1 MSSSLQDLFQSYKK
15 WVSENP
21 MMAADFETS
30 AKWISYIFAGRIQN
44 SSVITEL
51 VYSTSNLLVLFN
63 DCIINESKR
72 TIPLPSGTSIK
83 TWLTVLEY
91 AEVFFEIA
99 AKSMWGEQGRWLL
112 IAAVQ
117 IFKCIARLC
126 LLFTHKE
133 HIVQIPPIPP
143 LKRRLLAKQDS
154 QDCPTT
160 VGFTLKSGRIIRCVN
175 SATPAH
181 LRSWKPPAFT
191 TTLADGNIPDKPLD
205 HNLLFAETIY
215 IVKPVLHLCSMLRF
229 GPKAWRPYILSLVLD
244 VASIQMFRSARKR
257 NVGAGLSPRQKMEI
271 SRREV
276 ALLLYILRSPF
287 YEKYSQRRIQKI
299 LEGFSNNIPLVGY
312 ILRPLA
318 QYIPHWQD
326 TYFYMWSS

>member
-1 MSSSLQDLFQSYKK
+1 MSTSLKELYLSYKK
-15 WVSENP
+15 WVGDNP
-21 MMAADFETS
+21 LMASDFEMS

-51 VYSTSNLLVLFN
+51 VYSMSNLLVLFN
-63 DCIINESKR
+63 DCIINESRR
-72 TIPLPSGTSIK
+72 TLPLTSGSTLK

-91 AEVFFEIA
+91 AEVFLEIT
-99 AKSMWGEQGRWLL
+99 AKSVWGEKGRWIL
-112 IAAVQ
+112 IGLVQ
-117 IFKCIARLC
+117 AFKCIGRLI

-133 HIVQIPPIPP
+133 HIVQMPPIPP
-143 LKRRLLAKQDS
+143 LKRRLLSKQDS
-154 QDCPTT
+154 QDSPATI
-160 VGFTLKSGRIIRCVN
+160 GFSLKSGRIIRCVN
-175 SATPAH
+175 SASPTH

-191 TTLADGNIPDKPLD
+191 TTLPDGSIPDRPLD
-205 HNLLFAETIY
+205 QNLLLAETLY

-229 GPKAWRPYILSLVLD
+229 GPKAWRPYILSLFMD
-244 VASIQMFRSARKR
+244 VASLHMFRRAKKQNGPST
-257 NVGAGLSPRQKMEI
+257 LSPRQKMEL

-287 YEKYSQRRIQKI
+287 YEKYSQKRINRM
-299 LEGFSNNIPLVGY
+299 LEGFSNNLPLVGY

-318 QYIPHWQD
+318 QYIPHWQE